1 MPYNRRGQYP
11 TAILYNLPANQLNI
25 PHLKKNGAARRLLRS
40 AFIFAFFSERPMC
53 RSVSVLRFFGTTH
66 RSFPTELQDK
76 KIPFFWA
83 LRASPILYCG
93 IFLIY
98 AAGLLFLL
106 V

>member
-53 RSVSVLRFFGTTH
+53 RSVSVLRFVGATH
-66 RSFPTELQDK
+66 RSLSTD
-76 KIPFFWA
+76 
-83 LRASPILYCG
+83 IL
-93 IFLIY
+93 FTQ
-98 AAGLLFLL
+98 
-106 V
+106 